1 MPENREN
8 KLQELGKEIRRRRED
23 LGLSLN
29 DVYEGTKIRTQFLEG
44 IERGDFS
51 EFPGTVYIRGFI
63 RSYLQFIGAED
74 FWAEYL
80 PVLSEGIQ
88 KKKEEEPVVGS
99 CAAPAKGFKPASR
112 FWIFAILLLVLFGSS
127 WYVWYTWDQNGAP
140 SFALRTNSG
149 DTTAKSEGQI
159 ETKTENGISAQS
171 DGKPSGSSSEG
182 NSEVSV
188 EQEAKGAADGSGG
201 GAGQIAVPAAGGK
214 TPPTAAE
221 LVGANVPAAAPAAA
235 EKKKDRELVIA
246 ADGDCWIRVRQG
258 TKTLYERTVRA
269 GETISFSVKERIE
282 VTYGRAGAVR
292 TQWNGESLG
301 NPGTSK
307 GVERIFYTPDGKTGR
322 IAR

>member
-1 MPENREN
+1 MPESREN

-74 FWAEYL
+74 FWGEYL

-112 FWIFAILLLVLFGSS
+112 FWIFAILLLVLLGSS

-140 SFALRTNSG
+140 SFALRTNGG
-149 DTTAKSEGQI
+149 DTAAKSEERV
-159 ETKTENGISAQS
+159 ETITENGVSAQT
-171 DGKPSGSSSEG
+171 DEKPSGSSSAVNTKVNGEQDAQGEG
-182 NSEVSV
+182 N
-188 EQEAKGAADGSGG
+188 GSGG
-201 GAGQIAVPAAGGK
+201 TAGQIAVSAPGGK
-214 TPPTAAE
+214 APPTAAE
-221 LVGANVPAAAPAAA
+221 LVGANVPADAPAAV
-235 EKKKDRELVIA
+235 EKKDMELVIA

-292 TQWNGESLG
+292 TRWNGESLG
-301 NPGTSK
+301 NPGTAK
-307 GVERIFYTPDGKTGR
+307 GVERVFYAPDGKTGR